1 MKSYMKKIAAVVAVA
16 GVALSTAACSNSG
29 TKATVASYKG
39 GKITQEQYYDEMKK
53 SQAGKSTL
61 ANMIINRALEQ
72 QYGKYV
78 SQRKSTSNTTT
89 TRSNTAHNLVL
100 FYNKTV

>member
-39 GKITQEQYYDEMKK
+39 GKITQQQYYL
-53 SQAGKSTL
+53 SL
-61 ANMIINRALEQ
+61 IHI
-72 QYGKYV
+72 
-78 SQRKSTSNTTT
+78 
-89 TRSNTAHNLVL
+89 
-100 FYNKTV
+100 

>member
-78 SQRKSTSNTTT
+78 SQQLQEAIRLTI
-89 TRSNTAHNLVL
+89 
-100 FYNKTV
+100 

>member
-61 ANMIINRALEQ
+61 ANMIINRALNNQEN
-72 QYGKYV
+72 V
-78 SQRKSTSNTTT
+78 MCVTLRALKSEISKKE
-89 TRSNTAHNLVL
+89 AACHEE
-100 FYNKTV
+100 